1 MNGKTIII
9 GIAFEQGQIKARAR
23 NTKVTKKETLY

>member
-9 GIAFEQGQIKARAR
+9 GIAFEQGQIKARNA
-23 NTKVTKKETLY
+23 KIASLIISQ